1 MRACVCLCGGEWVRG
16 WASERAWVR
25 ACVCA
30 LPRHVY
36 TSPKKTSKQEKRKN
50 MQQKYLRL
58 EACSLK
64 IHRVFLWADLGL
76 RKKGGKK
83 RKEKIQKRL
92 LAKTIKKRKECQKK
106 KRRKSK
112 KDKSARVHGCLGFF
126 VLFFPVKKSTKAK
139 TKGITD
145 TDLSQEKT
153 QDQRNLDFWMWFFF
167 FSPCRRKRLPLFAR
181 SPCSLSLSLKP
192 LLVPW
197 ADTLLSVFFFI
208 WLVCFFSSLFGR
220 FWRGGGWWV

>member
-1 MRACVCLCGGEWVRG
+1 MGALLFGDNAVSWPMYFQGHSGRAGDDDVWGSFESQTRTSGKYTQLPVDDFIMKGIYLPLARAYDHPRLHKANDLHRRDSFSIATGQHIHLHQHIGMHLISKVPPKSCLTCVSV
-16 WASERAWVR
+16 
-25 ACVCA
+25 CVFST
-30 LPRHVY
+30 LLHVY

-92 LAKTIKKRKECQKK
+92 LAKTEKKEYQKK

-112 KDKSARVHGCLGFF
+112 KDKSARVHGCL
-126 VLFFPVKKSTKAK
+126 LF
-139 TKGITD
+139 
-145 TDLSQEKT
+145 
-153 QDQRNLDFWMWFFF
+153 
-167 FSPCRRKRLPLFAR
+167 C
-181 SPCSLSLSLKP
+181 CC
-192 LLVPW
+192 
-197 ADTLLSVFFFI
+197 
-208 WLVCFFSSLFGR
+208 CFFL
-220 FWRGGGWWV
+220 